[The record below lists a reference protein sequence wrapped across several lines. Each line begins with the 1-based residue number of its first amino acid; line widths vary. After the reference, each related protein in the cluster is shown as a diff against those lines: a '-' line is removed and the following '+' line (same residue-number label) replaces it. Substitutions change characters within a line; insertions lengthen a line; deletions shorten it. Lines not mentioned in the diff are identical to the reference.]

1 MLRSKTP
8 EMVTQEFWAMLCV
21 YQAIRHLITQAAPP
35 GLDPGRISFKRAITA
50 ARGSATQAAL
60 PPRRLNTA
68 LRHLYTQLRKPA
80 NLTPHR
86 TGRSS
91 PVPFLISPSE
101 GLQAT
106 VLGMTYRP
114 CR

>member
-80 NLTPHR
+80 P
-86 TGRSS
+86 
-91 PVPFLISPSE
+91 PVTFLISPSE

-106 VLGMTYRP
+106 VLGMT
-114 CR
+114 

>member
-1 MLRSKTP
+1 VLRSKTP

-86 TGRSS
+86 TRAQL
-91 PVPFLISPSE
+91 PRYLLDQP
-101 GLQAT
+101 Q
-106 VLGMTYRP
+106 
-114 CR
+114 